1 MQAVWSNIMMVFL
14 NSLSESVIQDNDKA
28 KQFGYG
34 CPEAY
39 GEKKFN
45 PALQRS
51 GSAALLT
58 NSFFSYEAAFCLR
71 FPPSLHVLLYHYSC
85 RNKSASSKNSWS
97 SWPIEIIAQFAPVWT
112 ITPTAANL
120 QVRREAAMSSS
131 TVSPVKVQRFIFF
144 ISPSSCHYGSY
155 SSLFFFTCARED
167 RVATSV
173 RQNQPNSHAK
183 PGQLWIKRA
192 PNPKIC
198 HTQLNTFF

>member
-1 MQAVWSNIMMVFL
+1 MMVFL
-14 NSLSESVIQDNDKA
+14 NSLSGSVIQDNDKA

-58 NSFFSYEAAFCLR
+58 NSFFSYEAAFSLR

-155 SSLFFFTCARED
+155 SSLLLHLCTRGQGSHICETKSAKQPRKT
-167 RVATSV
+167 RPTVNKKSPKP
-173 RQNQPNSHAK
+173 QNMP
-183 PGQLWIKRA
+183 
-192 PNPKIC
+192 
-198 HTQLNTFF
+198 HTTKYILLIGV